1 MIASNPK
8 RVAFDLEYMPLDAL
22 VNLAN
27 AASAEINAYID
38 ADLENPDAEAMEIR
52 FESIIKALEELV
64 ASGEDIGG
72 RQIDPNW
79 DITAHVVI
87 PKF

>member
-1 MIASNPK
+1 MTQ
-8 RVAFDLEYMPLDAL
+8 VTQVTFDLEYMPLQAL

-38 ADLENPDAEAMEIR
+38 ANFENHFEIEKFETIMRAIEA
-52 FESIIKALEELV
+52 LV

-72 RQIDPNW
+72 KPIPADW
-79 DITAHVVI
+79 DITAHVI
-87 PKF
+87 APKL